1 MIYETIG
8 KGKLPKGVTK
18 GLIILIY
25 NTRDKENLSNWR
37 PMTLFDVAYKVF
49 VNAL

>member
-1 MIYETIG
+1 MIYETIQ

-18 GLIILIY
+18 DLFILIY

-37 PMTLFDVAYKVF
+37 PITLLNVPYKVF
-49 VNAL
+49 VNVL